1 MVLIGIDPYPTSSW
15 LWQLRKLGG
24 PAGINAGV
32 KATESWEKYWKSSLS
47 WYNMINV
54 WKHVPRIFTWKRV
67 WIIQWILHFLSFLL
81 GENLQETSVFGAAVN
96 PWSNSRIGLRQLAEL
111 QIEKD
116 RWMGTEEAANL
127 QKIGGVGYRDF
138 SKWPLS
144 YNCDKCIY
152 NHIIIYIY
160 INHIINMII
169 MYPEINIMVGNH
181 WTMKLSLYVNWCFHN
196 IDVIYHLM
204 IDCILYTYVCIIIQ

>member
-1 MVLIGIDPYPTSSW
+1 
-15 LWQLRKLGG
+15 
-24 PAGINAGV
+24 
-32 KATESWEKYWKSSLS
+32 
-47 WYNMINV
+47 MINV

-196 IDVIYHLM
+196 IDVIYHLT
-204 IDCILYTYVCIIIQ
+204 IDCILYTCVYNHSVVTVHDMFISFFGSMPCCIFILRLMVPWSKIYLPVICQIGHQVQHLK